1 MVGVIM
7 FEKVLFPTDFSDY
20 AQKTLECLGE
30 IPGIKEVVLLHV
42 VDATHPSKR
51 GWIWDPEIEKSK
63 IYLEQNKKYLEG
75 IGLKTETKVEVITAG
90 DVPRAIID
98 NAGKEKVSLTVMGA
112 RGRMLIKELLLGSV
126 SSGVL
131 RHGKTHLLIMRH
143 KVAEGLKGEV
153 FEKFCPR
160 IFSKVLFPTDFSK
173 PAETAFSFV
182 KGLKGIEEMVL
193 VHVIRKGETKEEI
206 EARVQEAKKKLGV
219 LGEELNRA
227 GIKNIIYVHLG
238 DTPDEI
244 NRVAEEED
252 CSLIAIGP
260 YGKGIL
266 REVLKGS
273 VTCAVVRRTKRPVL
287 VVRT

>member
-1 MVGVIM
+1 M

-20 AQKTLECLGE
+20 ARKILECIGE
-30 IPGIKEVVLLHV
+30 IPGIKKVFLLHI

-51 GWIWDPEIEKSK
+51 GWVFDPEIEKAK
-63 IYLEQNKKYLEG
+63 IYLEEDKKFLENL
-75 IGLKTETKVEVITAG
+75 GLETETKVKAITAG
-90 DVPRAIID
+90 DVPRAIMD
-98 NAGKEKVSLTVMGA
+98 TADEEKVSLVVMGA
-112 RGRMLIKELLLGSV
+112 RGKSLIKEILLGSV
-126 SSGVL
+126 SANVL

-173 PAETAFSFV
+173 TAGSAFSFV

-206 EARVQEAKKKLGV
+206 EERVQEAKKKLEV
-219 LGEELNRA
+219 LGKELKRA
-227 GIKNIIYVHLG
+227 GIKNIIHVHLG
-238 DTPDEI
+238 DPPEEI